1 MTATAQNGYVAIA
14 RRALDVEDYVDL
26 ARRHV
31 SWIVGPTFAG
41 IVIATV
47 TAFLLPNTY
56 VSTAEMQI
64 TPAQIS
70 QSIVATTINQQLT
83 ERIQQM
89 ENEIL
94 SRTSLSGLIQ
104 DPRLD
109 LYKSER
115 QSKPLEDVIEEMRS
129 KDIKIQIVSLAG
141 DERRR
146 ASAFTV
152 SFSYADRLKAQ
163 QTVQALITKFNDA
176 NQTSQRT
183 QQDVVKSFVSDSLAE
198 AKANLDKLDEELTKF
213 RIENQGK
220 LPEQSQL
227 NMAQLA
233 ALQGQANGI
242 NDALNRLAQN
252 KIQLETHLQTLKS
265 QQDLLTVFD
274 KDMQAAADSPVAS
287 QQVKRQN
294 ERLVSLERVIQ
305 DMESQL
311 NQLHLVYKSNYPD
324 IRDTENRLG
333 VIRKERD
340 DLKALQEA
348 EETSQKDAKD
358 AESTALAAQQKARAD
373 ASKKATNY
381 AMARS
386 TSELQGQIDATEAQL
401 QSLELERANRTK
413 EQQQAEK
420 AITSYQDRLTATSG
434 IEAKYADLVRDERSA
449 AEKYQVL
456 QGKQS
461 LSDQNN
467 ELLQRKAG
475 ENLDVLD
482 PPSLPLNPAKPN
494 RWLIVGAGTGIAFVL
509 GLALAGVQEAKDTSL
524 KNLKDVRAYT
534 NLPVLSSIPLLENTM
549 VVRRK
554 RRMTY
559 LIWSACVIIGGIAVA
574 SALYYHY
581 TYAV

>member
-1 MTATAQNGYVAIA
+1 MMATAQNGYVAIS
-14 RRALDVEDYVDL
+14 RRALDLEDYVDV

-47 TAFLLPNTY
+47 TAFLLPNSY
-56 VSTAEMQI
+56 ISTAEMQI

-115 QSKPLEDVIEEMRS
+115 QNKPLEDVIEEMRS
-129 KDIKIQIVSLAG
+129 RDVRIQIVSLPG

-152 SFSYADRLKAQ
+152 SFSYPDRLKAQ

-213 RIENQGK
+213 RVANQGK
-220 LPEQSQL
+220 LPEQSSL

-233 ALQGQANGI
+233 ALQNQANAI
-242 NDALNRLAQN
+242 NDALNRLSQS
-252 KIQLETHLQTLKS
+252 KVQLETHQQTQKS
-265 QQDLLTVFD
+265 QQEMLTMFD
-274 KDMQAAADSPVAS
+274 KDVNALDLATPPS
-287 QQVKRQN
+287 QLVRRQN
-294 ERLVSLERVIQ
+294 ERILALDKVIVE
-305 DMESQL
+305 MESQL
-311 NQLHLVYKSNYPD
+311 NQLHLVYRSTYPD
-324 IRDTENRLG
+324 IRDTENRLA
-333 VIRKERD
+333 VLRKESD
-340 DLKALQEA
+340 DLKAAQDSAEA
-348 EETSQKDAKD
+348 AQKDT
-358 AESTALAAQQKARAD
+358 ESKALAEAQKKQAD
-373 ASKKATNY
+373 ASKKVTNY
-381 AMARS
+381 AMAKS
-386 TSELQGQIDATEAQL
+386 VADLQGQIDATAAQL
-401 QSLELERANRTK
+401 QALEMERANRAK
-413 EQQQAEK
+413 EQERVEK
-420 AITSYQDRLTATSG
+420 QITGYQEKLAATSG
-434 IEAKYADLVRDERSA
+434 IEAMYADLVRDERTA
-449 AEKYQVL
+449 AEKYQSL
-456 QGKQS
+456 QAKQQ
-461 LSDQNN
+461 LTDQNG

-482 PPSLPLNPAKPN
+482 PPSLPVQPYKPN
-494 RWLIVGAGTGIAFVL
+494 RWMIVGAGTAIAFVL

-534 NLPVLSSIPLLENTM
+534 NLPVLSSIPLLENTI

-559 LIWSACVIIGGIAVA
+559 LVWSACVIIGGVAVA
-574 SALYYHY
+574 AALYYHY

>member
-1 MTATAQNGYVAIA
+1 MTATAQSGYVAIS
-14 RRALDVEDYVDL
+14 RRPLDLEDYVDV

-41 IVIATV
+41 LVIAIV

-56 VSTAEMQI
+56 ISTAEMQI

-70 QSIVATTINQQLT
+70 QNIVATTINQQLT
-83 ERIQQM
+83 ERIMQM

-109 LYKSER
+109 LYKADR
-115 QSKPLEDVIEEMRS
+115 QSKPLEDVIEEMRN
-129 KDIKIQIVSLAG
+129 KDIKIQIVSLPG

-152 SFSYADRLKAQ
+152 SFSYPDRLKAQ
-163 QTVQALITKFNDA
+163 QTVQALITKFQDA
-176 NQTSQRT
+176 NLTSQRT

-198 AKANLDKLDEELTKF
+198 SKANLDKLDEELTRF
-213 RIENQGK
+213 RVENQGK

-227 NMAQLA
+227 NMAQLT
-233 ALQGQANGI
+233 ALQTQANAI

-252 KIQLETHLQTLKS
+252 KVQLETHMQTLKS
-265 QQDLLTVFD
+265 QKEMLTLFD
-274 KDMQAAADSPVAS
+274 KDMQVLEVPAS
-287 QQVKRQN
+287 LQARRQN
-294 ERLVSLERVIQ
+294 ERLVALDRLIQ
-305 DMESQL
+305 DTESQL
-311 NQLHLVYKSNYPD
+311 NQLHQVYKSTYPD
-324 IRDTENRLG
+324 IRDAENRLN
-333 VIRKERD
+333 VLRKERD
-340 DLKALQEA
+340 DLKTLQEA
-348 EETSQKDAKD
+348 EEAAQKDAEAK
-358 AESTALAAQQKARAD
+358 ALAEAQKARAD
-373 ASKKATNY
+373 ASKRATNY
-381 AMARS
+381 AVAKS
-386 TSELQGQIDATEAQL
+386 ESELQGQIDATNAQL
-401 QSLELERANRTK
+401 QSLEMERTNRSK
-413 EQQQAEK
+413 EQTGIEK
-420 AITSYQDRLTATSG
+420 NITSYQESLAATSG

-449 AEKYQVL
+449 AEKYQTL
-456 QGKQS
+456 QVKQQ
-461 LSDQNN
+461 LTDQNG

-482 PPSLPLNPAKPN
+482 PPSLPVAPAKPN
-494 RWLIVGAGTGIAFVL
+494 RWMIVGAGTALAFVL

-554 RRMTY
+554 KRMTY
-559 LIWSACVIIGGIAVA
+559 LIWSAGVIIGAIAVA
-574 SALYYHY
+574 ASLYYHY